1 VNESPAEGKTYSG
14 FVAIVGK
21 PNVGKSTLLNN
32 LLGVKVAPISP
43 RPQTT
48 RKRLRGILTE
58 GNRQIVFVDTPGLHE
73 PQDALGEFMDR
84 EVYEALSDV
93 NAVVWVVDLRHP
105 PTPEDE
111 QVARA
116 LRPLVG
122 KVPILLVGNKLDE
135 AKYPEEALKAYHAL
149 LPEAQ
154 ARAISALDPKQ
165 VAALRAELLA
175 LLPEGPFFYPEDF
188 AKSDQSFEEWAAEIV
203 REEAMKRLWEE
214 VPYAIAVKTEEVAER
229 ENGLLYVKAVIYV
242 ERPSQKP
249 ILIGQGGRKLKEIG
263 QAARKQMEAL
273 LGRRVYLDLEVKVY
287 PNWRKDPEALR
298 ELGYRSSLE

>member
-1 VNESPAEGKTYSG
+1 MEEKTYSG

-21 PNVGKSTLLNN
+21 PNVGKSTLLNT

-58 GNRQIVFVDTPGLHE
+58 GHRQIVFVDTPGLHK
-73 PQDALGEFMDR
+73 PMDALGEFMDQ

-111 QVARA
+111 LVARA
-116 LRPLVG
+116 LKPLAG

-149 LPEAQ
+149 LPEALP
-154 ARAISALDPKQ
+154 RKLSALNPKQ
-165 VAALRAELLA
+165 LASLKAELLA
-175 LLPEGPFFYPEDF
+175 LLPEGPFFYPEGF
-188 AKSDQSFEEWAAEIV
+188 AKSDQDFGEWVAEIV
-203 REEAMKRLWEE
+203 REEAMKRLWHE
-214 VPYAIAVKTEEVAER
+214 VPYAIATKVEEVAER
-229 ENGLLYVKAVIYV
+229 DNGLLYLKVVLYV
-242 ERPSQKP
+242 ERPTQKA
-249 ILIGQGGRKLKEIG
+249 IVIGEGGRKVKEIG
-263 QAARKQMEAL
+263 QAARKQLEAL
-273 LGRRVYLDLEVKVY
+273 LGRRVYLDLEVRVY
-287 PNWRKDPEALR
+287 PDWRKDPEALR
-298 ELGYRSSLE
+298 ELGYRSTLG

>member
-1 VNESPAEGKTYSG
+1 MEEKTYSG

-32 LLGVKVAPISP
+32 LLGIKVAPISP

-48 RKRLRGILTE
+48 RKRLRGVLTE
-58 GNRQIVFVDTPGLHE
+58 GRRQIVFVDTPGLHK
-73 PQDALGEFMDR
+73 PMDALGEFMDQ

-111 QVARA
+111 LVAKA
-116 LRPLVG
+116 LRPLAG

-149 LPEAQ
+149 LPEALP
-154 ARAISALDPKQ
+154 RKLSALDPKQ
-165 VAALRAELLA
+165 VASLKAELLA
-175 LLPEGPFFYPEDF
+175 LLPEGPFYYPEDHP
-188 AKSDQSFEEWAAEIV
+188 KGDQTFGEWVAEIL
-203 REEAMKRLWEE
+203 REEAMKRLWHE
-214 VPYAIAVKTEEVAER
+214 VPYAIATKVEEVAER
-229 ENGLLYVKAVIYV
+229 ENGVLYLKAVIYV
-242 ERPSQKP
+242 ERPSQKG
-249 ILIGQGGRKLKEIG
+249 IVIGEGGRKLKEIG
-263 QAARKQMEAL
+263 QAARKQLEAL

-287 PNWRKDPEALR
+287 PDWRKDPEALR
-298 ELGYRSSLE
+298 ELGYRSSGG

>member
-1 VNESPAEGKTYSG
+1 MEKTHSG

-73 PQDALGEFMDR
+73 PKDALGAFMDQ
-84 EVYEALSDV
+84 EVVEALSDV
-93 NAVVWVVDLRHP
+93 NGVLFVVDLRHP
-105 PTPEDE
+105 PTEEDE
-111 QVARA
+111 RVAR
-116 LRPLVG
+116 LLKPLAG

-149 LPEAQ
+149 LPEAEV
-154 ARAISALDPKQ
+154 RALSALDERQ
-165 VAALRAELLA
+165 VKELKAELLA

-188 AKSDQSFEEWAAEIV
+188 PKSDQPFEEWAAEII

-229 ENGLLYVKAVIYV
+229 ENGMLYIRAVIYV
-242 ERPSQKP
+242 ERPSHKP

-263 QAARKQMEAL
+263 QAARRQLETL
-273 LGRRVYLDLEVKVY
+273 LSRRIYLDLEVKVY
-287 PNWRKDPEALR
+287 PGWRKDPEALR
-298 ELGYRSSLE
+298 ELGYRPGRF